1 MNQPEYSTFGQTIQ
15 ATFDRL
21 EGCLE
26 QAQQIVPVNSV
37 EQLIELL
44 PKASR
49 DSQRFIL
56 SELIKL
62 DMASAAD
69 LGQIRLLDFYLA
81 GAQIWLNEQD
91 LPLDLVLEELQ
102 VRRDNGQ
109 SPTLEEYQGR
119 FPRWAGVLSDLPWD
133 RLTTGRASQQSGLPV
148 LEGGQY
154 IEDFRILHA
163 LGRGAF
169 AQVYL
174 AIQESMNRLVALKV
188 SSRGTDEP
196 QTLSQ
201 LDHPNI
207 VRVYDQ
213 RTIHL
218 LQVHL
223 LYMQAVLGGNL
234 ASVVSAT
241 RDTPLDQLS
250 GELLL
255 GLIDQSLIAAQQQP
269 PEREPDAAPAGQDW
283 ATTVAWIGQQL
294 AEGLQSAHDKGVF
307 HRDVKPANILMTAEG
322 RPKLADFNVS
332 HSALTEKGSAI
343 GGTLAYMAPEHLI
356 ASDALQVQADPVDA
370 RSDLYSLAVVLW
382 ELWQGQRPWPNAG
395 PAENWSAAVRQ
406 QLALRSADPICRR
419 EDRSSAGQWLY
430 RVLRQSLSVSQSLRP
445 QTCRELGM
453 RLRLAM
459 FPDLAARFAP
469 PLGSLV
475 DRLRKHSVLIIAAM
489 ITILPN
495 ALAGLLNYVYNYLVV
510 IGGLKKRFLAEMTPD
525 LAELAI
531 KKLVTDFER
540 ISLQINAT
548 AFGIGAMILIYF
560 CWRVR
565 QSLSRANA
573 NLPASDQDIDWVWM
587 FGHRAAVIGASL
599 WISFG
604 LIFPVIIRWSQPAFS
619 NSDIAHFFMSL
630 SICGGIAWIYPFYG
644 VSLLSTVV
652 YYPLIISPTMSDA
665 NYEKRADWM
674 RGRADFYLA
683 SSAVIPLF
691 TLLLIITQPESD
703 VPNFLKLVLVLLT
716 FLAVVFSF
724 KAYQI
729 LYRVIDQYGQILGNG
744 QRRQTNGQ

>member
-1 MNQPEYSTFGQTIQ
+1 MNQPDYSTFGQTIQ

-26 QAQQIVPVNSV
+26 QAQQIVPVSNV

-44 PKASR
+44 PKAST

-62 DMASAAD
+62 DMSAAAD
-69 LGQIRLLDFYLA
+69 LGQIRLLDFYLS

-102 VRRDNGQ
+102 IRRDNGQ
-109 SPTLEEYQGR
+109 APTLEEYQGR
-119 FPRWAGVLSDLPWD
+119 FPRWAGVLNDLPWD
-133 RLTTGRASQQSGLPV
+133 RLNSGRSNQLAGLPV
-148 LEGGQY
+148 LESGSY
-154 IEDFRILHA
+154 IDDFRVLHS

-213 RTIHL
+213 RTIQQQ
-218 LQVHL
+218 QVHL

-234 ASVVSAT
+234 ASVVTAT
-241 RDTPLDQLS
+241 RDLPLDQLD
-250 GELLL
+250 GDVLLK
-255 GLIDQSLIAAQQQP
+255 LIDQSLIAAQQQP
-269 PEREPDAAPAGQDW
+269 PEREPDAAPAEMDW

-294 AEGLQSAHDKGVF
+294 AEGLQSAHDRRVF

-343 GGTLAYMAPEHLI
+343 GGTLAYMSPEHLI
-356 ASDALQVQADPVDA
+356 ASDATQPPAGPVDE

-395 PAENWSAAVRQ
+395 PAENWCAAVRQ
-406 QLALRSADPICRR
+406 QLALRNADPVYRR
-419 EDRSSAGQWLY
+419 EDRSSAGQWLF
-430 RVLRQSLSVSQSLRP
+430 RVLRQSLSVTQSLRP
-445 QTCRELGM
+445 QSCRELSM

-469 PLGSLV
+469 PLGSAV
-475 DRLRKHSVLIIAAM
+475 DRLRKQSVLIVAAM

-495 ALAGLLNYVYNYLVV
+495 ALAGLLNYTYNYLVV
-510 IGGLKKRFLAEMTPD
+510 IGGLKERFA
-525 LAELAI
+525 AELSPELATLAS
-531 KKLVTDFER
+531 KKLVADFER

-565 QSLSRANA
+565 QSLNRANA
-573 NLPASDQDIDWVWM
+573 NLPASDQDIDWVWK

-652 YYPLIISPTMSDA
+652 YYPLIISPTMSDGG
-665 NYEKRADWM
+665 YEKRADWM
-674 RGRADFYLA
+674 RRRADFYLA
-683 SSAVIPLF
+683 SSAVVPLF
-691 TLLLIITQPESD
+691 TLFLIITRPDEE
-703 VPNFLKLVLVLLT
+703 VPNFLKMLLVILT

-724 KAYQI
+724 KAYQV
-729 LYRVIDQYGQILGNG
+729 LYRVIDQYGLILGSG
-744 QRRQTNGQ
+744 QRQSTGGN

>member
-69 LGQIRLLDFYLA
+69 LGQIRLLDFYLP
-81 GAQIWLNEQD
+81 GSQIWLNEQD

-119 FPRWAGVLSDLPWD
+119 FPRWAGVLNDLPWD
-133 RLTTGRASQQSGLPV
+133 RVNTGRTNQNSGLPV
-148 LEGGQY
+148 LEAGQY
-154 IEDFRILHA
+154 IEDFRVLHP

-213 RTIHL
+213 RTIHQ

-234 ASVVSAT
+234 ASVVTAT
-241 RDTPLDQLS
+241 RELPLNQLS
-250 GELLL
+250 GDLLL
-255 GLIDQSLIAAQQQP
+255 NFIDQSLIAAQQQP
-269 PEREPDAAPAGQDW
+269 PEREPDAAPAGKDW
-283 ATTVAWIGQQL
+283 ASTVAWIGQQL

-343 GGTLAYMAPEHLI
+343 GGTLAYMSPEHLI
-356 ASDALQVQADPVDA
+356 ASDAMQVQETPVDQ

-406 QLALRSADPICRR
+406 QLALRNADPVYRR
-419 EDRSSAGQWLY
+419 EDHSSAGQWLY

-445 QTCRELGM
+445 QSCRELGM

-469 PLGSLV
+469 PLGSFV
-475 DRLRKHSVLIIAAM
+475 DRLRKNSVLIITAF

-495 ALAGLLNYVYNYLVV
+495 ALAGLLNFTYNKLVV
-510 IGGLKKRFLAEMTPD
+510 IEGLKK
-525 LAELAI
+525 ELPEGGEQFQN
-531 KKLVTDFER
+531 LVNDFNK
-540 ISLQINAT
+540 ISVQINAT
-548 AFGIGAMILIYF
+548 AFGIGGAILIYF

-565 QSLSRANA
+565 QAMNRANA
-573 NLPASDQDIDWVWM
+573 NLAASEQDIDWVWR

-604 LIFPVIIRWSQPAFS
+604 LIFPFMIRLSQPAF
-619 NSDIAHFFMSL
+619 NNEAVAHFFMSL

-652 YYPLIISPTMSDA
+652 YYPLIISPTMSDS
-665 NYEKRADWM
+665 NFDRRADWM
-674 RGRADFYLA
+674 RRRADFYLA

-691 TLLLIITQPESD
+691 TLFLIITRPESE
-703 VPNFLKLVLVLLT
+703 VPSILKMVLVLLT

-724 KAYQI
+724 KAYQV
-729 LYRVIDQYGQILGNG
+729 LYRVIDQYGLILGSG
-744 QRRQTNGQ
+744 QRPQSSDN